1 MITLDDFS
9 KIDMHI
15 GTVVRAEA
23 FPEARKPAIK
33 LWVDFGELGVK
44 KSSAQITDLYEAE
57 TLVGK
62 QVVAVTNFPP
72 RQIGTFMSECLI
84 LGCLGSD
91 KKVVLLK
98 PDREVPNG
106 WKVS

>member
-33 LWVDFGELGVK
+33 LWVDFGELGVR
-44 KSSAQITDLYEAE
+44 KSSAQITDLYAAE
-57 TLVGK
+57 MLLGK

-84 LGCLGSD
+84 LGCLGND
-91 KKVVLLK
+91 KKVVLLR
-98 PDREVPNG
+98 PDMDVPNG

>member
-23 FPEARKPAIK
+23 FPEALKPAIK
-33 LWVDFGELGVK
+33 LWVDFGELGVR
-44 KSSAQITDLYEAE
+44 KSSAQITDLYQVE

-91 KKVVLLK
+91 KKVVLLR
-98 PDREVPNG
+98 PDTQVPNG

>member
-1 MITLDDFS
+1 MITWDDFS

-23 FPEARKPAIK
+23 FPEARQPAIK
-33 LWVDFGELGVK
+33 LWIDFGELGIR
-44 KSSAQITDLYEAE
+44 KSSAQITDHYHVGN
-57 TLVGK
+57 LVGK
-62 QVVAVTNFPP
+62 QVVAVTNFPEK
-72 RQIGTFMSECLI
+72 QIGPFRSECLV
-84 LGCLGSD
+84 LGCLGAD

-98 PDREVPNG
+98 PDQEVPNG

>member
-1 MITLDDFS
+1 
-9 KIDMHI
+9 MHI

-33 LWVDFGELGVK
+33 LWIDFGEMGVK
-44 KSSAQITDLYEAE
+44 KSSAQITDFYRAE
-57 TLVGK
+57 TLLGM

-84 LGCLGSD
+84 LGCLGSEN
-91 KKVVLLK
+91 KVVLLK
-98 PDREVPNG
+98 PEREVPNG